1 MCLFQNRCYVQ
12 ERTVSLWNS
21 YGNKKKPRKL
31 KKKCRNST
39 RGYLSTR
46 IRMWWFLWSWHF
58 FYTGKR
64 VVFQVITGCLFF
76 VVKKHSMKVHCSPS
90 HKFRDKVSQH
100 TCIPIHIHVHRP
112 FCNMKTVIGLLKLS
126 RFFFIKLW
134 HFRFATFIHNNF
146 TQTLWECD
154 INEFF
159 FSFFFFLFL

>member
-1 MCLFQNRCYVQ
+1 MPISKSML
-12 ERTVSLWNS
+12 RTRKNSLS
-21 YGNKKKPRKL
+21 LKFLRQQKKKLEKI
-31 KKKCRNST
+31 KKSVVIQRG
-39 RGYLSTR
+39 GYLSTR

-134 HFRFATFIHNNF
+134 HFCVCNIHTQKFYSNF
-146 TQTLWECD
+146 LRMWY
-154 INEFF
+154 
-159 FSFFFFLFL
+159 